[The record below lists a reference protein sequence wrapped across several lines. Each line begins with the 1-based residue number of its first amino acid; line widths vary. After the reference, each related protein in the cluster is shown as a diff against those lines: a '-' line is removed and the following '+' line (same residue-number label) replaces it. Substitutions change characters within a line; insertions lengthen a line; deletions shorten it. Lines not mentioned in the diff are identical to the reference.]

1 MNRTTLAFGTG
12 AVLLLAATIGF
23 TQGRSD
29 PRVEQ
34 LALRVDSLAGTLT
47 DVVATLERTNPPP
60 PPDTLAIEATG
71 LTRGAPDAPIT
82 MVEFLDYECPFC
94 QRFHTETMPA
104 LLTEYVETGKLRIVL
119 RDNPLPMHE
128 NAVPA
133 ARAARC
139 AAEQGEDAYWR
150 FSDALVAAGAPLD
163 RERVFDV
170 ATGAGVDT
178 AALSACVGSERHT
191 DAIEADASA
200 AADAGVTGTPTF
212 VIGPSRED
220 GPIRGRTI
228 RGAYPIEAFRSAI
241 DEALAV
247 ASDS

>member
-12 AVLLLAATIGF
+12 AVLLLAATIGV

-47 DVVATLERTNPPP
+47 DVVATLERANPPP
-60 PPDTLAIEATG
+60 PPDTLAVQATG
-71 LTRGAPDAPIT
+71 FVRGAPDAPVT

-94 QRFHTETMPA
+94 QRFHTETMPI
-104 LLTEYVETGKLRIVL
+104 LLTEYVETGKLRIVV

-139 AAEQGEDAYWR
+139 AAEQGEDTYWR

-163 RERVFDV
+163 RGRVLDV

-178 AALSACVGSERHT
+178 AGLSACLGSDRHIASV
-191 DAIEADASA
+191 DADAASA
-200 AADAGVTGTPTF
+200 AEAGVTGTPTF
-212 VIGPSRED
+212 VIGPSREG
-220 GPIRGRTI
+220 GPIRGRAI
-228 RGAYPIEAFRSAI
+228 RGAYPIETFRSAI
-241 DEALAV
+241 DEALAA